1 MLSICFHTLS
11 ACRLY
16 SDHVLLLL
24 NAKLMFRETQKTCNS
39 NYKIQLWIFHQ
50 ILHPLNTIKEICLLN
65 ESHENK

>member
-1 MLSICFHTLS
+1 MLAICFHTLS

-16 SDHVLLLL
+16 SDHVPLLL
-24 NAKLMFRETQKTCNS
+24 NGKLMFRETQKICNS

-50 ILHPLNTIKEICLLN
+50 ISHYLKTIKEICLLN